1 MEYKFKAEVK
11 QVLDIVINSLYT
23 DKEIF
28 VRELVS
34 NASDASGKLRY
45 SKLSKDEPVSNDDF
59 KISITLDEKE
69 NTFSIEDRGVGMTGE
84 ELVEN
89 LGTIAHSGSKS
100 FVEAIKA
107 AKGNLSEGLI
117 GQFGVGFYS
126 VFMVSDKVDVYTC
139 GEDGKG
145 HHWSCDGSENFT
157 IEDFDKTER
166 GTKIVAKL
174 KKECDEFSKVWRVKS
189 ILEKYSAYVDF
200 PIELNGEKIGT
211 HKAIWLKSK
220 SELKKEDYDEFFKFH
235 SHSTEN
241 PIDYLHF
248 KADAPVELNALIYI
262 PASNPERLGFGKTE
276 CDVSLYCKKVLIDS
290 QPKDLFPDWMRFVKG
305 VIDSSDIP
313 LNISRESMQD
323 SALVRKLGRVV
334 LKRFIKHL
342 SDIAKTDA
350 EKYSKFFKNFGAFI
364 KEGAATDFENR
375 SELSKLLRFESSV
388 QKPGELAGLDD
399 YVSRMK
405 DGQKEIFYA
414 TAQDRAAIESGPYL
428 EAFTSRGIEVL
439 FMYEPIDTFLV
450 GNLGEFE
457 GKPFVSIDSAELT
470 LPEAPKSADESKALS
485 KEETEELKNWIKE
498 TLGSEKASEVLTSGR
513 LVDSPAAALNADS
526 LTPQMRMM
534 LRAMN
539 PDSKMPAPI
548 VKFEINTKS
557 DVIKNL
563 DELRKSSPDLAKLVL
578 EQLYDNALLAAGL
591 LENPRTMA
599 KRMNEILAKVKP

>member
-45 SKLSKDEPVSNDDF
+45 RKLAKDEPVPEGSL

-69 NTFSIEDRGVGMTGE
+69 NTFSIEDFGIGMTGE

-126 VFMVSDKVDVYTC
+126 VFMVSDRVDVYTA
-139 GEDGKG
+139 GGDGKG
-145 HHWSCDGSENFT
+145 HHWSCDGSENFE
-157 IEDFDKTER
+157 IEDFDKKER

-211 HKAIWLKSK
+211 HRAIWLKSK

-235 SHSTEN
+235 THSAEE
-241 PIDYLHF
+241 PIDCLHF

-276 CDVSLYCKKVLIDS
+276 CEVSLYCKKVLIDS
-290 QPKDLFPDWMRFVKG
+290 RPEGLLPEWMRFAKG
-305 VIDSSDIP
+305 VIDSADIP

-323 SALVRKLGRVV
+323 SALVRKLGKVV
-334 LKRFIKHL
+334 TKRFLKRL
-342 SDIAKTDA
+342 AEIAKSEP
-350 EKYSKFFKNFGAFI
+350 EKYAKFFKNFGMFI
-364 KEGAATDFENR
+364 KEGAATDFDNR
-375 SELSKLLRFESSV
+375 EELSKLLRFESSV
-388 QKPGELAGLDD
+388 QKEGEFASLED

-414 TAQDRAAIESGPYL
+414 AAQDRAAIESGPYL
-428 EAFTSRGIEVL
+428 EAFASRGLEVL

-450 GNLGEFE
+450 GNLGEFS
-457 GKPFVSIDSAELT
+457 GKPFASIDSAGISLSET
-470 LPEAPKSADESKALS
+470 PKGAGESGSLS
-485 KEETEELKNWIKE
+485 KEEAEELKNWIKE
-498 TLGSEKASEVLTSGR
+498 TLGSEKALEVLTSGR

-534 LRAMN
+534 LKAMN

-548 VKFEINTKS
+548 IKFEINPKS
-557 DVIKNL
+557 EVIKNL
-563 DELRKSSPDLAKLVL
+563 DSLRKSNPDTAKLVL
-578 EQLYDNALLAAGL
+578 DQLYDNALLAAGL

-599 KRMNEILAKVKP
+599 KRLNEILAKVRP